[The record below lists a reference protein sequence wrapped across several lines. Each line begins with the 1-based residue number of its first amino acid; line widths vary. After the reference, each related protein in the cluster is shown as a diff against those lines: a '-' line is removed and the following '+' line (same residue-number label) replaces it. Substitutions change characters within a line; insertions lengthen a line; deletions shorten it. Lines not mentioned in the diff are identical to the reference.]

1 MSWEAWYTLAVV
13 IATMVILAK
22 NWLPPAGAMIGA
34 MVAVLVPGI
43 VTPAQAFVGF
53 SNPAPITIAALYVVA
68 RAVEKT
74 GVLAPLVGWMLG
86 GRDSER
92 ARLARITVPT
102 TAISAFLNNT
112 PIVAVLIPQL
122 DAWSRTHGRSVSRY
136 LMPLSFAAILGG
148 AMTIMGTATNIV
160 ASGLL
165 ESIGEEPLGFFE
177 ITWVGL
183 PIAVVGLAALII
195 LSPILLPD
203 RKSARGSAEEEVREF
218 VVDMTVA
225 SDGPIDG
232 ATVEAAGLR
241 HLSSVFLASLERQG
255 ETIAPVA
262 PSTQLQGRDRL
273 RFVGRADDIVDLH
286 SMNGLASP
294 EEDQVTELDSG
305 QMSFFE
311 AVIGADSPLIGRGVR
326 EAGFRSRYQAAIVAV
341 HRAGERIDDKIG
353 DIELRV
359 GDTLLLISDPGF
371 KARWGDR
378 QAFLLISPLRPA
390 PPVSGPKAPL
400 VAVVG
405 IGIVALAISGVMALV
420 TASLLGALI
429 LVVGRAVTPGEARR
443 SVDLDVVV
451 TIAAAFGL
459 AAAIEVSGLGAR
471 LADWIV
477 DIAAPFGQVAI
488 LAAVVLVTIVLKEVI
503 TNKGSVLLLT
513 PIAFSIAAATG
524 GNPRG
529 YAIAIAIASALAF
542 LTPIGYQ
549 TNTMVY
555 GPGGY
560 RFTDYLRLG
569 LPLTVIAFVGIVMI
583 VPLKWPL

>member
-13 IATMVILAK
+13 VVTMVVLAR
-22 NWLPPAGAMIGA
+22 NWLPPAGAMGGA
-34 MVAVLVPGI
+34 MIAVLVPGI
-43 VTPAQAFVGF
+43 VTPAQAFAGF

-74 GVLAPLVGWMLG
+74 GVLSPVVGWMLG
-86 GRDSER
+86 GRDSDR
-92 ARLARITVPT
+92 STLARVTVPT
-102 TAISAFLNNT
+102 TAMSGFLNNT
-112 PIVAVLIPQL
+112 PIVAMLIPQL
-122 DAWSRTHGRSVSRY
+122 EAWSRAHDRSVSRY

-148 AMTIMGTATNIV
+148 AVTLMGTATNII

-165 ESIGEEPLGFFE
+165 EAIGEEPLGFFE

-183 PIAVVGLAALII
+183 PIAIVALVALIV
-195 LSPILLPD
+195 LSPIVLPE
-203 RKSARGSAEEEVREF
+203 RRSASGSAEEEVREF
-218 VVDMTVA
+218 VVDMIVV

-232 ATVEAAGLR
+232 ISVQDAGLR
-241 HLSSVFLASLERQG
+241 SLTSVFLASLERQG

-262 PSTQLQGRDRL
+262 PSTRLHGGDRL
-273 RFVGRADDIVDLH
+273 RFVGRSGDVVDLH
-286 SMNGLASP
+286 AISGLGSP
-294 EEDQVTELDSG
+294 EQDQVTRLDSG
-305 QMSFFE
+305 QMRFFE
-311 AVIGADSPLIGRGVR
+311 AVIGGGSPLIGRSVR

-341 HRAGERIDDKIG
+341 HRAGERVDDKVG
-353 DIELRV
+353 DIVIRV

-371 KARWGDR
+371 KDRWGDR
-378 QAFLLISPLRPA
+378 RAFLLISPMRPA
-390 PPVSGPKAPL
+390 PPVSSPKAPF
-400 VAVVG
+400 
-405 IGIVALAISGVMALV
+405 VALVGVGMVVLAVSGVMPLV
-420 TASLLGALI
+420 TAALLAALI
-429 LVVGRAVTPGEARR
+429 LVVGGAVTSGEARR
-443 SVDLDVVV
+443 SINLDIIV

-459 AAAIEVSGLGAR
+459 AAAMEVSGLGSY
-471 LADWIV
+471 LADRII
-477 DIAAPFGQVAI
+477 DIAAPFGQVAV
-488 LAAVVLVTIVLKEVI
+488 LAAIVFATMVLKEII

-529 YAIAIAIASALAF
+529 YAIAIAVASALAF

-560 RFTDYLRLG
+560 RFTDYFRLG
-569 LPLTVIAFVGIVMI
+569 FPLTVISFIGIVAI